1 MHHTIYVG
9 GLGPEVTEADVLSL
23 FSSFGEVLET
33 RVVTRD
39 SGECRGF
46 AYVTFE
52 DDLAAA
58 KARVALD
65 GQKLGERV
73 LRVAPAS

>member
-1 MHHTIYVG
+1 MHYTIYVG
-9 GLGPEVTEADVLSL
+9 GLGPEATEAEVLSL
-23 FSSFGEVLET
+23 FSSFGEIRET
-33 RVVTRD
+33 RLAKRD

-46 AYVTFE
+46 AYITFE

-65 GQKLGERV
+65 GQKVGDRV